1 MRIGHNPARFVEK
14 VAQPADITITVVNSI
29 PFLSGYYEQS
39 LGVLKIVVESLHAT
53 REPARPYDVMIF
65 DNHSCAEVRA
75 YLKDACD
82 QGKIQ
87 YLVLSYTNIGKIGAW
102 NYMFG
107 AAQGKYIVFS
117 DGDIEFRP
125 GWLSASLDLFETF
138 PNVGMVTA
146 RPFRS
151 PKKYSDATIEWAR
164 QQGPGVLEVGNFVD
178 RETLREHGRSIGI
191 SESRALERNAKGK
204 GRDLR
209 LTYQGKV
216 AYIAAGHFQFMT
228 RRDLLQKI
236 IPLPSEQPMRGE
248 RALDIAVNEMGYL
261 RLTTEKPLV
270 LHMGNRLP
278 ESAQLAA
285 SKPKRRTLLQRF
297 LWLPGIR
304 HVLLWVNN
312 QIFRLYFFNVE

>member
-14 VAQPADITITVVNSI
+14 VAQPADITVTVVNSI

-39 LGVLKIVVESLHAT
+39 LGVLKTVVESLNAT
-53 REPARPYDVMIF
+53 REPARPYDVMLF

-75 YLKDACD
+75 YLKEACD

-87 YLVLSYTNIGKIGAW
+87 YLVFSDTNIGKIGAW

-117 DGDIEFRP
+117 DGDILFRP
-125 GWLSASLDLFETF
+125 GWLSASLELFETF

-151 PKKYSDATIEWAR
+151 PKKYSGATIDWAR
-164 QQGPGVLEVGNFVD
+164 QQAAGVFEEGGFID
-178 RETLREHGRSIGI
+178 WEILREHGRSIGI
-191 SESRALERNAKGK
+191 SEDRAREKYPK
-204 GRDLR
+204 GRDFR

-216 AYIAAGHFQFMT
+216 AYVGAGHFQFMT

-248 RALDIAVNEMGYL
+248 RDLDIAVNDMGYL
-261 RLTTEKPLV
+261 RLTTQQPLV

-278 ESAQLAA
+278 ESNPPVGSR
-285 SKPKRRTLLQRF
+285 SKHKTLLQRV

>member
-14 VAQPADITITVVNSI
+14 VAQPADITVTVVNSI

-39 LGVLKIVVESLHAT
+39 LGVLKTVVESLNAT
-53 REPARPYDVMIF
+53 REPAQPYDVMLF

-75 YLKDACD
+75 YLKEACD

-87 YLVLSYTNIGKIGAW
+87 YLVFSDTNIGKIGAW

-117 DGDIEFRP
+117 DGDIQFRP
-125 GWLSASLDLFETF
+125 GWLSASLELFETF

-146 RPFRS
+146 RPFRA
-151 PKKYSDATIEWAR
+151 PKKYSGATIEWAR
-164 QQGPGVLEVGNFVD
+164 QQAPGVFEEGSFID
-178 RETLREHGRSIGI
+178 WEILREHGRSIGI
-191 SESRALERNAKGK
+191 PEEPRPRKSILK
-204 GRDLR
+204 GRDFR

-216 AYIAAGHFQFMT
+216 AYIGAGHFQFMT

-278 ESAQLAA
+278 ESTQAC
-285 SKPKRRTLLQRF
+285 
-297 LWLPGIR
+297 
-304 HVLLWVNN
+304 
-312 QIFRLYFFNVE
+312 

>member
-1 MRIGHNPARFVEK
+1 MRIGHNPARFVER
-14 VAQPADITITVVNSI
+14 VAQPADITVTVVNSI

-39 LGVLKIVVESLHAT
+39 LGVLKAMLESLNAT
-53 REPARPYDVMIF
+53 RETARPYDVMLF

-75 YLKDACD
+75 YLKEACD

-87 YLVLSYTNIGKIGAW
+87 YLVFSDTNIGKIGAW

-125 GWLSASLDLFETF
+125 GWLSASLELFETF

-146 RPFRS
+146 RPYRA
-151 PKKYSDATIEWAR
+151 PKKYSEATLEWAR
-164 QQGPGVLEVGNFVD
+164 QKGPGVLEEGSFLD
-178 RETLREHGRSIGI
+178 WETVWEHGRSIGI
-191 SESRALERNAKGK
+191 PEGRARERFLK
-204 GRDLR
+204 GRDYR

-216 AYIAAGHFQFMT
+216 AYSGASHFQFMT

-278 ESAQLAA
+278 QSAHPVAA
-285 SKPKRRTLLQRF
+285 KPKHKTLLQRF